1 MLKFQNN
8 NTTFSVNFEDFILI
22 VFVIIDDLYKKYAP
36 AAISHLIRISSAK
49 LSDPEIITISICGEL
64 FGFDSENALFNYI
77 DKNYRYLFPN
87 LCSRSRFNRTRRN
100 LLKLTNILFQKLQYI
115 FNSFDSAYYIVDSF
129 PLPVCKFGRAK
140 YCNSFRGSADYGRC
154 ASKKETY
161 FGFKV
166 HALTT
171 PEGFITNYEITPAS
185 IDDRAAL
192 RDLIFDKTDI
202 IVIGDKGYTDK
213 ALTNE
218 LKCQDINLMT
228 LKRSNSKIKWS
239 KETQRMIFSK
249 RRRIET
255 TFSQL
260 SEQLNAEKVL
270 AKSTLGLYTRMLTKV
285 FAYDICILINKLSG
299 NEYNCS
305 RIKQLIF

>member
-36 AAISHLIRISSAK
+36 AAISHRIRISSAK

-129 PLPVCKFGRAK
+129 PLIIHFP
-140 YCNSFRGSADYGRC
+140 CNRLSIFC
-154 ASKKETY
+154 
-161 FGFKV
+161 
-166 HALTT
+166 
-171 PEGFITNYEITPAS
+171 FISTSTILLS
-185 IDDRAAL
+185 L
-192 RDLIFDKTDI
+192 SVSL
-202 IVIGDKGYTDK
+202 
-213 ALTNE
+213 
-218 LKCQDINLMT
+218 
-228 LKRSNSKIKWS
+228 
-239 KETQRMIFSK
+239 
-249 RRRIET
+249 
-255 TFSQL
+255 L
-260 SEQLNAEKVL
+260 SEL
-270 AKSTLGLYTRMLTKV
+270 TL
-285 FAYDICILINKLSG
+285 LSLQT
-299 NEYNCS
+299 N
-305 RIKQLIF
+305 

>member
-36 AAISHLIRISSAK
+36 AAISHRIRISSAK

-64 FGFDSENALFNYI
+64 FGFDSENAL
-77 DKNYRYLFPN
+77 
-87 LCSRSRFNRTRRN
+87 
-100 LLKLTNILFQKLQYI
+100 
-115 FNSFDSAYYIVDSF
+115 SFDSAYYIVDSF

-228 LKRSNSKIKWS
+228 LKRSNSKIKWP

-249 RRRIET
+249 RRRI
-255 TFSQL
+255 
-260 SEQLNAEKVL
+260 
-270 AKSTLGLYTRMLTKV
+270 
-285 FAYDICILINKLSG
+285 
-299 NEYNCS
+299 
-305 RIKQLIF
+305 